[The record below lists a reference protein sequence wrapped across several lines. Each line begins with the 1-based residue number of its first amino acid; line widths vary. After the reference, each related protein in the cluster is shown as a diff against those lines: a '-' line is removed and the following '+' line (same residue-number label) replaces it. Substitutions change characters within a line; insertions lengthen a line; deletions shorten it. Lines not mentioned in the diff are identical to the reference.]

1 MSKNFSFFFVILVLF
16 LISQPTIAVNNNIEL
31 KVGNKIVTSY
41 EIKNKILISLIISN
55 QEINQTNINKFKERS
70 IESLIQKKIKEIEL
84 DKYNFVADK
93 KKVENYLES
102 ISSNNIDKLKE
113 QFEIN
118 NLSFELFTEE
128 IETQFKW
135 QQLIYKRFAKNIEI
149 DKESINAEIKKILE
163 NQNNSFE
170 FKLSE
175 IEISINNGNL
185 DKKKIDEIKKS
196 INDIGFEETAKKFS
210 NSSSA
215 INNGDLGWINSNI
228 LSKKIFEI
236 VKKLNIGQVS
246 EIILDQNTAT
256 FLKLNDKKKSTIKK
270 VDIENLRKKLINRRM
285 NEIFELY
292 SQSLVSTLKNST
304 LIEYIND

>member
-228 LSKKIFEI
+228 LSKKY
-236 VKKLNIGQVS
+236 
-246 EIILDQNTAT
+246 
-256 FLKLNDKKKSTIKK
+256 LKL
-270 VDIENLRKKLINRRM
+270 
-285 NEIFELY
+285 
-292 SQSLVSTLKNST
+292 LKN
-304 LIEYIND
+304 LILVK

>member
-210 NSSSA
+210 NSSSS
-215 INNGDLGWINSNI
+215 INSGDLGWINSNI

>member
-170 FKLSE
+170 FKFSE
-175 IEISINNGNL
+175 
-185 DKKKIDEIKKS
+185 
-196 INDIGFEETAKKFS
+196 
-210 NSSSA
+210 
-215 INNGDLGWINSNI
+215 
-228 LSKKIFEI
+228 
-236 VKKLNIGQVS
+236 
-246 EIILDQNTAT
+246 
-256 FLKLNDKKKSTIKK
+256 
-270 VDIENLRKKLINRRM
+270 
-285 NEIFELY
+285 
-292 SQSLVSTLKNST
+292 
-304 LIEYIND
+304 